1 MYISAR
7 TLAQIVS
14 FHLRCTSAHPHPQS
28 NHAHAHKPA
37 TIQTRFPVI
46 CARMQADFAIIGG
59 TGIGPRLE
67 KMDAKPVTL
76 ENRFG
81 AVQGSIMH
89 HQGTDILL
97 VQRHSAGHK
106 TPPHKVNYRAIAQA
120 VKDAGCRG
128 CIASAAVGSLRKELP
143 VGSIV
148 ICSDFLDFT
157 GRNITMFEDEVV
169 HTDMSESM
177 PLSGALVLA
186 ARDLGVDVR
195 EYGIYA
201 TTNGPRYETPAEIRM
216 LQVCGANLAGMTAGT
231 EAILFSELGVP
242 YGCVAVVTNLATGIG
257 EDKLQHGEVVDVMER
272 EGKKVVDLLLGAC
285 RSLAGQTGP
294 AQHL

>member
-1 MYISAR
+1 MEK
-7 TLAQIVS
+7 LDAQPVS
-14 FHLRCTSAHPHPQS
+14 
-28 NHAHAHKPA
+28 
-37 TIQTRFPVI
+37 
-46 CARMQADFAIIGG
+46 MQ
-59 TGIGPRLE
+59 
-67 KMDAKPVTL
+67 
-76 ENRFG
+76 NSFG
-81 AVQGSIMH
+81 EVQGFILQHKGM
-89 HQGTDILL
+89 DILL
-97 VQRHSAGHK
+97 VQRHSSGHK
-106 TPPHKVNYRAIAQA
+106 LPPHKINYRAIAQA
-120 VKDAGCRG
+120 IKDAGCKG
-128 CIASAAVGSLRKELP
+128 CMASAAVGSLRKELP

-186 ARDLGVDVR
+186 ARDLGVDIK

-257 EDKLQHGEVVDVMER
+257 EDKLHHGEVVDVMER
-272 EGKKVVDLLLGAC
+272 EGSKVVELLLGAC
-285 RSLAGQTGP
+285 GLLSRQAAPQ
-294 AQHL
+294 